1 MMYRFLFT
9 GAAGEGFSHCE
20 HRRYPCDADA
30 MMAGRHRLNSRPLAS
45 RVDIYR
51 MAGDDTCGLMSHVVS
66 YKK

>member
-9 GAAGEGFSHCE
+9 GAAGEYYSHCE
-20 HRRYPCDADA
+20 HRHYRTDTDA
-30 MMAGRHRLNSRPLAS
+30 MIAGRHRLNSRPLAD

-51 MAGDDTCGLMSHVVS
+51 MASDDTCGLMSHVVS